1 MLSSG
6 LNLKSDVLKAGHH
19 GSKSSTTDEFLNAVN
34 PKYAVLSVG
43 KDNDYGHPNKE
54 TLDKFSERKI
64 KVYRTDESGTIVA
77 TSDGKN
83 ITFNSSSS
91 KSNTSSYG
99 NTRDQLKDEGNN
111 SKEIIN
117 SNKNSDTL
125 QKNDN
130 ETVWVA
136 GNNAKVYHKDSTCSN
151 MKNPTQY
158 TLEEVEAKGLKPCS
172 KCYK

>member
-1 MLSSG
+1 
-6 LNLKSDVLKAGHH
+6 
-19 GSKSSTTDEFLNAVN
+19 
-34 PKYAVLSVG
+34 
-43 KDNDYGHPNKE
+43 
-54 TLDKFSERKI
+54 
-64 KVYRTDESGTIVA
+64 TIVA

-99 NTRDQLKDEGNN
+99 NTRNQLKDEGNN

-158 TLEEVEAKGLKPCS
+158 TLEEAEAKGLRPCS